1 MLSSSHLCLVQVCI
15 NFSDA
20 LRVSCGHLDLSSAAV
35 VHQIFTM
42 DRDSVLCHSLQQSS
56 LNQSQ
61 CVLGVVG
68 VAHIPGILQCWDA
81 DTTCGMA
88 ADKHFS
94 TDNWR
99 QTAVPMEDVE
109 AQGVRR
115 ALLENFLEL
124 SCSAAVCA
132 DMQRH
137 LPVLPP
143 EAEVAYACTRELYG
157 SPRMLLAALPREH
170 LDKVSQ
176 L

>member
-1 MLSSSHLCLVQVCI
+1 MCI

-20 LRVSCGHLDLSSAAV
+20 LGVSCGHSDLSSAAD
-35 VHQIFTM
+35 VHRTFTIE
-42 DRDSVLCHSLQQSS
+42 RDSVLCHSLQQSS

-68 VAHIPGILQCWDA
+68 AAHIPGIIQCWDA
-81 DTTCGMA
+81 DTASDMA
-88 ADKHFS
+88 GV
-94 TDNWR
+94 DNHSGSHHL
-99 QTAVPMEDVE
+99 QETAVPIEDAE

-115 ALLENFLEL
+115 ALIENFLEL
-124 SCSAAVCA
+124 SCPGAVCA

-143 EAEVAYACTRELYG
+143 EAKDTYACARELYG

-170 LDKVSQ
+170 LDKVSH